1 MKDVI
6 LALMLGTAFCYELV
20 IFIKARS
27 YIRVFYKTKLSE
39 EDDKTV
45 KFGVGCFSLIYVIF
59 LILGMAISEL
69 WYVYLFIFAL
79 SIIQSPITKYLKSK
93 EYWET
98 LVQFKR
104 LDCALS
110 MATITFLFF
119 AHFHPE
125 VINWIW

>member
-20 IFIKARS
+20 IFIKARG
-27 YIRVFYKTKLSE
+27 YVRVFYKKKHSE
-39 EDDKTV
+39 EDDKTI
-45 KFGVGCFSLIYVIF
+45 KFGLGCFSLIYVVF

-69 WYVYLFIFAL
+69 WYIYLFIFAL
-79 SIIQSPITKYLKSK
+79 SIIQSPITSFLKRRK
-93 EYWET
+93 YWET

-110 MATITFLFF
+110 MATIVFLFF
-119 AHFHPE
+119 SHFHPE
-125 VINWIW
+125 VLTWIW